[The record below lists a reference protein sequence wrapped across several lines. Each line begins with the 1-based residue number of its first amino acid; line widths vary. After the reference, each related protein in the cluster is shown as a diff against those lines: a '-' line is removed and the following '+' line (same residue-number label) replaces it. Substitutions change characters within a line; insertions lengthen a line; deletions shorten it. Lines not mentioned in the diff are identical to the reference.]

1 MRLGLVQSR
10 HNAMYD
16 FLNPEFSF
24 SVPQCLAMQQQ
35 QLEQNLQLLEE
46 AAGQGYDLLVTTE
59 CINYIRTSGENRP
72 ENRAFYPP
80 LTGAPVQALA
90 DAARRA
96 HSWLV
101 AGLGFAQADHVYNG
115 ALVFDREGVLRQV
128 YRKLHLAGDE
138 SRVFTPGD
146 SFCVQQ
152 TEFGRFGVCICW
164 DMQFPETARTLA
176 LQGADLIL
184 CPTWGWEADLYGRA
198 RAYENGIYAAAAMAV
213 PAWGP
218 VEAPRTPSSLV
229 TPEGRLSVCG
239 PADRPALVC
248 AEMDLQS
255 VAASRALRLGGR
267 RPGLYGAL
275 GAEGGPSCSA

>member
-59 CINYIRTSGENRP
+59 CINYIRTGGGNRP
-72 ENRAFYPP
+72 EDRAFYPP

-115 ALVFDREGVLRQV
+115 ALVLTGKESCGRYTGNCIWPGTRAGSLPRETVFVYSRQNSGGSGSV
-128 YRKLHLAGDE
+128 SAG
-138 SRVFTPGD
+138 TC
-146 SFCVQQ
+146 SFPKPPAPWPC
-152 TEFGRFGVCICW
+152 R
-164 DMQFPETARTLA
+164 ART
-176 LQGADLIL
+176 
-184 CPTWGWEADLYGRA
+184 
-198 RAYENGIYAAAAMAV
+198 
-213 PAWGP
+213 
-218 VEAPRTPSSLV
+218 
-229 TPEGRLSVCG
+229 
-239 PADRPALVC
+239 
-248 AEMDLQS
+248 
-255 VAASRALRLGGR
+255 
-267 RPGLYGAL
+267 
-275 GAEGGPSCSA
+275 